1 MRQSANFRLDNTV
14 ITTITVLA
22 KDLHL
27 SKTAI
32 IEKAVT
38 QFAALHV
45 NKRSELLQFAGAL
58 PPDEADNMLVA
69 IQTGKTS
76 KEFALD
82 L

>member
-1 MRQSANFRLDNTV
+1 MKQPTNFRLDDAV

-22 KDLHL
+22 KDLRL

-38 QFAALHV
+38 QFADLHA
-45 NKRSELLQFAGAL
+45 NKRNALLQFAGAL
-58 PPDEADNMLVA
+58 PPDEADNMLIA
-69 IQTGKTS
+69 IQASKAN
-76 KEFALD
+76 KEFDLD